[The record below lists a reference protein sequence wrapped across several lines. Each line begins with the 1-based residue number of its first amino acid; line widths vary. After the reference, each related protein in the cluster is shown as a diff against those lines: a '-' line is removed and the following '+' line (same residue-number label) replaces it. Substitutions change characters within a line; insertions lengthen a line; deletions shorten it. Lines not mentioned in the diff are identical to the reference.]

1 MKEHPMIHLNLDK
14 EKRYLLACSF
24 GPDSMALFHLL
35 VKNKYNFACAIVN
48 YHLRDES
55 DSEVINLKKYAAEY
69 NIEVYSFDVKEK
81 ITKNVEA
88 TCREIRYKFFKEVC
102 AQFHFDALLVAH
114 HQDDLIETY
123 LMQKERQNNPIFF
136 GISKETKIYGV
147 TVIRPVIT
155 FKKSDLLKI
164 CEENNVPYSI
174 DKTNF
179 DISIM
184 RNRIRHNVV
193 SKMLDREREEIINE
207 INLENEKLSQMFS
220 SLNINKLCEVN
231 YVLSLDFTTQCY
243 ALNYLVKNINP
254 TFSLSK
260 KNVGQIIKILR
271 SNKPNGQFVIYKGLY
286 LFKEYDLFEFGVN
299 KVEQKEFK
307 YTVLCPCILS
317 TPYFYLNFKQD
328 TSDRNVDFDDYP
340 LTIRNV
346 KKKDFIMINGYKA
359 EAQRL
364 LIDWKVPFRKRMY
377 WPVILNKNGEVIY
390 IPRYRKDFQMSE
402 KLSFYVK

>member
-1 MKEHPMIHLNLDK
+1 MIHLNLDK

-55 DSEVINLKKYAAEY
+55 DSEVINLKKYAAKY
-69 NIEVYSFDVKEK
+69 NVEVYSFDVKEK
-81 ITKNVEA
+81 ISKNVEA
-88 TCREIRYKFFKEVC
+88 TCREIRYNFFKEVC
-102 AQFHFDALLVAH
+102 VQFHFDALLVAH

-207 INLENEKLSQMFS
+207 INSENEKLSQMFS

-307 YTVLCPCILS
+307 YIVLCPCILS

>member
-1 MKEHPMIHLNLDK
+1 MIHLNLDK

-35 VKNKYNFACAIVN
+35 VLNKYNFACAIVN

-55 DSEVINLKKYAAEY
+55 DSEVINLKKYAAKY

-88 TCREIRYKFFKEVC
+88 TCREIRYNFFKEVC
-102 AQFHFDALLVAH
+102 VLFHFDALLVAH

-147 TVIRPVIT
+147 TVIRPMIT

-164 CEENNVPYSI
+164 CEENDVPYSI

-193 SKMLDREREEIINE
+193 SKMLDREREEIIKE
-207 INLENEKLSQMFS
+207 INSENEKLSQMFS
-220 SLNINKLCEVN
+220 NLNINKLCEVN

-299 KVEQKEFK
+299 KVEQIEFK

>member
-1 MKEHPMIHLNLDK
+1 MIHLNLDK

-55 DSEVINLKKYAAEY
+55 DSEVINLKKYAAKY

-81 ITKNVEA
+81 ISKNVEA

-102 AQFHFDALLVAH
+102 VQFHFDALLVAH

-155 FKKSDLLKI
+155 LKKSDLLKI
-164 CEENNVPYSI
+164 CEQNDVPYSI

-207 INLENEKLSQMFS
+207 INSENEKLSQMFS
-220 SLNINKLCEVN
+220 NLNINKLCEVN

-317 TPYFYLNFKQD
+317 TPFFYLNFKQD
-328 TSDRNVDFDDYP
+328 TTDRNVGFDDYP

-359 EAQRL
+359 VAQRL

>member
-1 MKEHPMIHLNLDK
+1 MHLNLDK

-55 DSEVINLKKYAAEY
+55 DSEVINLKKYAAKY
-69 NIEVYSFDVKEK
+69 NIEVYNFDVKEI

-164 CEENNVPYSI
+164 CEENDVPYSI

-193 SKMLDREREEIINE
+193 SKMLDREREEIIKE

-299 KVEQKEFK
+299 KVEQKEFN

>member
-1 MKEHPMIHLNLDK
+1 MIHLNLDK

-35 VKNKYNFACAIVN
+35 IKNKYNFACAIVN

-55 DSEVINLKKYAAEY
+55 DSEVINLKKYAAKY

-164 CEENNVPYSI
+164 CEENDVPYSI

-193 SKMLDREREEIINE
+193 SKMLDREREEIIKE
-207 INLENEKLSQMFS
+207 INSENEKLSQMFS

>member
-1 MKEHPMIHLNLDK
+1 MIHLNLDK
-14 EKRYLLACSF
+14 EKKYLLACSF

-35 VKNKYNFACAIVN
+35 VINKYNFACAIVN

-55 DSEVINLKKYAAEY
+55 DSEVINLKKYAAKY

-102 AQFHFDALLVAH
+102 VQFHFDALLVAH

-164 CEENNVPYSI
+164 CEENDVPYSI

-193 SKMLDREREEIINE
+193 SKMLDRKREEIIKE
-207 INLENEKLSQMFS
+207 INSENEKLSQMFS

-299 KVEQKEFK
+299 KVEQKEFS

>member
-1 MKEHPMIHLNLDK
+1 MIHLNLDK

-55 DSEVINLKKYAAEY
+55 DSEVINLKKYAAKY

-102 AQFHFDALLVAH
+102 TQFHFDALLVAH

-147 TVIRPVIT
+147 TVIRPVINL
-155 FKKSDLLKI
+155 KKSDLLKI
-164 CEENNVPYSI
+164 CEENDVPYSI

-193 SKMLDREREEIINE
+193 SKMLDREREEIIKE
-207 INLENEKLSQMFS
+207 IDSENEKLSQMFS
-220 SLNINKLCEVN
+220 NLNINKLCEVN

-271 SNKPNGQFVIYKGLY
+271 SNKPNGQFVVYKGLY

-328 TSDRNVDFDDYP
+328 TTDRNVDFDDYP

>member
-1 MKEHPMIHLNLDK
+1 MIDLNLDK

-55 DSEVINLKKYAAEY
+55 DSEVINLKKYAAKY

-81 ITKNVEA
+81 IAKNVEA
-88 TCREIRYKFFKEVC
+88 TCREIRYKFFKEIC
-102 AQFHFDALLVAH
+102 TQFHFDALLVAH

-164 CEENNVPYSI
+164 CEENDVPYSI

-193 SKMLDREREEIINE
+193 SKMLDREREEIIME
-207 INLENEKLSQMFS
+207 INTENEKLSQMFS